1 MIISRDIVMIIAP
14 AGLLLSLMLGYYF
27 LSDGKNKKRQARIE
41 RVTKRNFT
49 KAAKSPS
56 DAMTLRRKQQDSGL
70 PFLRSLVKHLPNMDV
85 LRARMIRAGM
95 TMSADRYLAIC
106 LGIFLVF
113 PIVFL
118 VIHKPLPFG
127 VGLGFVFGVILPH
140 KVVSFKG
147 NSRIKK
153 FLLLFPE
160 AIEYIVRGL
169 RSGLPVT
176 ESMNMVGEEM
186 AEPIGSIFASI
197 GESVK
202 LGITVEKALQD
213 TARKLNSTEF
223 NFFVTSIILQRETG
237 GNLSEILNN
246 LADVLRKRFMM
257 RMKIKAMS
265 SEAKASAYIIAALPF
280 VVITALAFISPDYM
294 VPLIDDH
301 TGNLAA
307 AGAAC
312 SLTFGF
318 GIMMKMTRFE
328 I

>member
-1 MIISRDIVMIIAP
+1 MKISPDIFMIVGP
-14 AGLLLSLMLGYYF
+14 AGLLLSALLGYYF
-27 LSDGKNKKRQARIE
+27 LNDGKSRKRQARID
-41 RVTKRNFT
+41 RVTRRTFGKT
-49 KAAKSPS
+49 AKSS
-56 DAMTLRRKQQDSGL
+56 TDVMTLRRKQQDAGL
-70 PFLRSLVKHLPNMDV
+70 PFIRSLVKYLPNMDV

-106 LGIFLVF
+106 FGIFFIF
-113 PIVFL
+113 PILFL
-118 VIHKPLPFG
+118 ALHKPLPFG
-127 VGLGFVFGVILPH
+127 VGLGFLFGIVLPH
-140 KVVSFKG
+140 KIVGFKG

-153 FLLLFPE
+153 FLILFPE

-202 LGITVEKALQD
+202 LGIPVEKALQD
-213 TARKLNSTEF
+213 TAKKLSSTEF

-280 VVITALAFISPDYM
+280 VVITALAFISPAYM
-294 VPLIDDH
+294 MPLIDDH
-301 TGNLAA
+301 RGNLAA

-312 SLTFGF
+312 SLMLGM